1 MSETQPQK
9 LLSGVRY
16 TSIRPDNKTT
26 GYVAGD
32 RAEFTI
38 PSDVAYIDGKQSY
51 IYLEVNNTSTF
62 KNVADGADI
71 DIPAPVMFYP
81 HVGVSGL
88 FERMTLSDLNGK
100 ALEDLEAQHMVRGIL
115 NAYTH
120 DDDEYETMAKVEGVS
135 HHCPIPR
142 NRLCG
147 DPRNC
152 VHYPPSYEGT
162 NADDEIVLKGEPQ
175 APTTQYCL
183 PLPFGLF
190 SAYAGEHQV
199 YPNLDIG
206 GSKINLYLET
216 PERALTSMTQEF
228 ISIDA
233 DGKYVVSHFAYNE
246 GVPCDN
252 IALGDPLPAD
262 VIDVF
267 YIDADICNTEV
278 ERYMAND
285 FKNCLFR
292 PGMSVF
298 LSYTVVN
305 GGDEVERHLT
315 ARITE
320 TALNTQADGQPG
332 NQMRITLSVG
342 IPMAFIDVNTEIT
355 NIRLRLSDIVP
366 SYEID
371 RIELRVLET
380 IPANQQQISQAVR
393 KGINYM
399 TYQLNKFSTPAQL
412 KNQVLNIPSALTR
425 ALCIWDVPVVSAEMD
440 NFDNNS
446 LLWCQQEALNTSEYQ
461 WQITDHLTPN
471 RPVVVN
477 KLSNTKNDNQ
487 IYYQQLQMAFKPVS
501 GLKCLGDALYGDD
514 FITRV
519 DSALQKELS
528 LPFLYPILLAP
539 VGQSYKL
546 LDSEPQLRVNHSS
559 VLATGAK
566 LHHVV
571 VFHVRELIKSGD
583 LNDVN
588 L

>member
-1 MSETQPQK
+1 MTEPQK
-9 LLSGVRY
+9 LLAGVRY

-32 RAEFTI
+32 RAEFTLA
-38 PSDVAYIDGKQSY
+38 PDVAYIDGKQSY
-51 IYLEVNNTSTF
+51 LYLEVRNSSVF
-62 KNVADGADI
+62 KNVDDGTEI
-71 DIPAPVMFYP
+71 DTPAPTMFYP

-88 FERMTLSDLNGK
+88 FERMELSDLNGK
-100 ALEDLEAQHMVRGIL
+100 SLEDLEAQHMVRGIL

-120 DDDEYETMAKVEGVS
+120 DDDEYETMSKVEGVS
-135 HHCPIPR
+135 HHCPVAR

-152 VHYPPSYEGT
+152 VHYPPSYLGT
-162 NADDEIVLKGEPQ
+162 NADDETVLLGEPQ
-175 APTTQYCL
+175 APITQYCL

-216 PERALTSMTQEF
+216 PERALTSMTQKF
-228 ISIDA
+228 VSIGAED
-233 DGKYVVSHFAYNE
+233 KYVVSHFAYNE

-252 IALGDPLPAD
+252 IVDPDPDQLD
-262 VIDVF
+262 KVF
-267 YIDADICNTEV
+267 IQSAICNTTTT
-278 ERYMAND
+278 RFMAND

-292 PGMSVF
+292 PGTSVYLTF
-298 LSYTVVN
+298 TSTV
-305 GGDEVERHLT
+305 GGAAAERHAT
-315 ARITE
+315 RTITEVAVNVGAANNQVRITFD
-320 TALNTQADGQPG
+320 ADLPDPDANT
-332 NQMRITLSVG
+332 N
-342 IPMAFIDVNTEIT
+342 IT
-355 NIRLRLSDIVP
+355 NITIRLSDITP
-366 SYEID
+366 NYEID

-380 IPANQQQISQAVR
+380 IPSNPQQISQAVR

-425 ALCIWDVPVVSAEMD
+425 ALCIWDVPVVSGGMD
-440 NFDNNS
+440 DFDNNS
-446 LLWCQQEALNTSEYQ
+446 LMWCQQEPLNTSEYQ

-471 RPVVVN
+471 RPVLVN
-477 KLSNTKNDNQ
+477 RLANTRNDNQ
-487 IYYQQLQMAFKPVS
+487 IYYQQLQMAFKPV
-501 GLKCLGDALYGDD
+501 GNLKCLGDALFGDD
-514 FITRV
+514 YITRL
-519 DSALQKELS
+519 DSALQRELA
-528 LPFLYPILLAP
+528 LPFVYPILLAP

-546 LDSEPQLRVNHSS
+546 LDSEPQLRINHSS

-566 LHHVV
+566 LHHVIC
-571 VFHVRELIKSGD
+571 FHVRTLAKSGE
-583 LNDVN
+583 LNEVE

>member
-1 MSETQPQK
+1 MSEAQPQK
-9 LLSGVRY
+9 LLAGVRY

-32 RAEFTI
+32 RAEFTL
-38 PSDVAYIDGKQSY
+38 PPDVAYIDGKQSY
-51 IYLEVNNTSTF
+51 LYLEVRNSSIFRQVDNQQ
-62 KNVADGADI
+62 DI
-71 DIPAPVMFYP
+71 DVPAPTMFYP

-120 DDDEYETMAKVEGVS
+120 DDDEFETMSKVEGVS
-135 HHCPIPR
+135 HHCPIAR

-152 VHYPPSYEGT
+152 VHYPPSYQGV
-162 NADDEIVLKGEPQ
+162 NADGETVLLGAAQ
-175 APTTQYCL
+175 APITQYCL

-199 YPNLDIG
+199 YPNMDIG

-216 PERALTSMTQEF
+216 PERALTSMTQQF
-228 ISIDA
+228 VSIGDE
-233 DGKYVVSHFAYNE
+233 DKYVVTHFKYHDK
-246 GVPCDN
+246 VPCDN
-252 IALGDPLPAD
+252 IAIGDPLPAD
-262 VIDVF
+262 PVDEFFIHE
-267 YIDADICNTEV
+267 AICNTGV
-278 ERYMAND
+278 GRLMAND

-292 PGMSVF
+292 PGVPVRVE
-298 LSYTVVN
+298 YTVVN
-305 GGDEVERHLT
+305 GGDEEVRHM
-315 ARITE
+315 
-320 TALNTQADGQPG
+320 NTTIQEVAIDRAAGGAG
-332 NQMRITLSVG
+332 NQMRITTVDA
-342 IPMAFIDVNTEIT
+342 IPMVFIDVNTEISAIT
-355 NIRLRLSDIVP
+355 IRLADITP
-366 SYEID
+366 NYEID

-380 IPANQQQISQAVR
+380 IPSNPQQISQAVR

-425 ALCIWDVPVVSAEMD
+425 ALCVWDVPVVSAGMD
-440 NFDNNS
+440 DFDDNS
-446 LLWCQQEALNTSEYQ
+446 LMWCQQEALNTSEYQ

-471 RPVVVN
+471 RPVLVN

-487 IYYQQLQMAFKPVS
+487 IYYQQLSMAFKPVS

-514 FITRV
+514 YITRV
-519 DSALQKELS
+519 DAALQKELA

-559 VLATGAK
+559 VIATGAK

-571 VFHVRELIKSGD
+571 IFHVRTLMKAGD
-583 LNDVN
+583 LNEVE

>member
-1 MSETQPQK
+1 MTDPQK
-9 LLSGVRY
+9 LLAGVRY

-32 RAEFTI
+32 RAEFTL
-38 PSDVAYIDGKQSY
+38 PPDVGYIDGKQSY
-51 IYLEVNNTSTF
+51 LYLEVRNSSVF
-62 KNVADGADI
+62 KNVDDGTEI
-71 DIPAPVMFYP
+71 DIPAPTMYYP

-100 ALEDLEAQHMVRGIL
+100 TLEDLEAQHMVRGIL

-120 DDDEYETMAKVEGVS
+120 DDDEYETMSKVEGVS
-135 HHCPIPR
+135 HHCPVPR

-147 DPRNC
+147 DTRNS
-152 VHYPPSYEGT
+152 VHYPPIYLGT
-162 NADDEIVLKGEPQ
+162 NADDETVLLGEPQ
-175 APTTQYCL
+175 APITQYCL

-216 PERALTSMTQEF
+216 PERALTSMTQKF
-228 ISIDA
+228 ISIGAED
-233 DGKYVVSHFAYNE
+233 KYVVSHFAYNE

-252 IALGDPLPAD
+252 IPDPDPDQLAS
-262 VIDVF
+262 VF
-267 YIDADICNTEV
+267 IQTAICNTTTT
-278 ERYMAND
+278 RFMAND

-292 PGMSVF
+292 PGSSVYLTF
-298 LSYTVVN
+298 TSTIGGAEAVRHATRTVTEVAVN
-305 GGDEVERHLT
+305 VGAAGNQV
-315 ARITE
+315 RITFD
-320 TALNTQADGQPG
+320 ADLPDPDANT
-332 NQMRITLSVG
+332 N
-342 IPMAFIDVNTEIT
+342 IT
-355 NIRLRLSDIVP
+355 NITIRLSDITP
-366 SYEID
+366 NYEID

-380 IPANQQQISQAVR
+380 IPSNTQEISQAVR

-425 ALCIWDVPVVSAEMD
+425 ALCIWDVPVVSAGMD
-440 NFDNNS
+440 DFDNNS
-446 LLWCQQEALNTSEYQ
+446 LMWCQQEPLNTSEYQ

-471 RPVVVN
+471 RPVLVN
-477 KLSNTKNDNQ
+477 RLANTRNDNQ
-487 IYYQQLQMAFKPVS
+487 IYYQQLQMSFKPV
-501 GLKCLGDALYGDD
+501 GNLKCLGDALFGDD
-514 FITRV
+514 YITRL
-519 DSALQKELS
+519 DSALQRELA

-566 LHHVV
+566 LHHVIC
-571 VFHVRELIKSGD
+571 FHVRTLVKAGD
-583 LNDVN
+583 LNEVE

>member
-1 MSETQPQK
+1 MTDPQK
-9 LLSGVRY
+9 LLAGVRY
-16 TSIRPDNKTT
+16 SSIRPDNKTT

-38 PSDVAYIDGKQSY
+38 PPDMAYIDGKQSY
-51 IYLEVNNTSTF
+51 LYLEVRNSSIF
-62 KNVADGADI
+62 KNVADGAEI

-88 FERMTLSDLNGK
+88 FERMQLTDLNGK
-100 ALEDLEAQHMVRGIL
+100 ALEDLEAQHMVRGVL

-162 NADDEIVLKGEPQ
+162 NADDEVVLLGAPQ
-175 APTTQYCL
+175 ALTTQYCL

-206 GSKINLYLET
+206 GSKVNLYLET

-233 DGKYVVSHFAYNE
+233 DNKYVVSHFAYNQ
-246 GVPCDN
+246 GVPCDD
-252 IALGDPLPAD
+252 IAIGDPLPVVAVD
-262 VIDVF
+262 KL
-267 YIDADICNTEV
+267 YIKEEICNTSV
-278 ERYMAND
+278 GRYMAND
-285 FKNCLFR
+285 SKNCLFR
-292 PGMSVF
+292 PGTSVYVQ
-298 LSYTVVN
+298 YTVVN
-305 GGDEVERHLT
+305 GGDPDIRHLT
-315 ARITE
+315 TTVQEVAVN
-320 TALNTQADGQPG
+320 TAEGGGAGD
-332 NQMRITLSVG
+332 QMRITLSDA
-342 IPMAFIDVNTEIT
+342 IPMVFIDVDTEIT
-355 NIRLRLSDIVP
+355 DITIRLSDIIP
-366 SYEID
+366 NYEID

-380 IPANQQQISQAVR
+380 IPTNTQAISQAVR

-425 ALCIWDVPVVSAEMD
+425 ALCIWDVPVVSADMD
-440 NFDNNS
+440 NFDENS

-514 FITRV
+514 FLTRV
-519 DSALQKELS
+519 DTALQKELS

-546 LDSEPQLRVNHSS
+546 LDSEPQLRINHSS
-559 VLATGAK
+559 VMATGAK

-571 VFHVRELIKSGD
+571 VFHVRTLVKAGD
-583 LNDVN
+583 LNEVE

>member
-1 MSETQPQK
+1 MSQNPQK

-32 RAEFTI
+32 RAEFTM
-38 PSDVAYIDGKQSY
+38 PPDVAYIDGKQSY
-51 IYLEVNNTSTF
+51 LYLEVRNTSLF
-62 KNVADGADI
+62 KNVVNGAEI
-71 DIPAPVMFYP
+71 NIPAPVMFYP

-88 FERMTLSDLNGK
+88 FERMTLLDLNGK
-100 ALEDLEAQHMVRGIL
+100 QLEDLEAQHMVRGIL
-115 NAYTH
+115 NSYTH
-120 DDDEYETMAKVEGVS
+120 DDDEYETMSKVEGVS
-135 HHCPIPR
+135 HHCPVAR

-152 VHYPPSYEGT
+152 VHYPPSYLGT
-162 NADDEIVLKGEPQ
+162 NADDETVLLGNPQ
-175 APTTQYCL
+175 AATTQYCL

-216 PERALTSMTQEF
+216 PERALTSMTQKF
-228 ISIDA
+228 VSIDVEN
-233 DGKYVVSHFAYNE
+233 KYVVSYFQYNE

-252 IALGDPLPAD
+252 IPIGNPLPVD
-262 VIDVF
+262 PVDKL
-267 YIDADICNTEV
+267 YISQAILNTSV
-278 ERYMAND
+278 DRFMAND
-285 FKNCLFR
+285 TKNCLFR
-292 PGMSVF
+292 PGTSVYV
-298 LSYTVVN
+298 SYTVVN
-305 GGDEVERHLT
+305 GGAPDNRTLTTTIQEV
-315 ARITE
+315 AI
-320 TALNTQADGQPG
+320 NTQADGNPG
-332 NQMRITLSVG
+332 EQMRITLTDT
-342 IPMAFIDVNTEIT
+342 IPMIGIDVNTNIT
-355 NIRLRLSDIVP
+355 NIRVRLSDITP
-366 SYEID
+366 NYEID

-380 IPANQQQISQAVR
+380 IPSNQQEISQAVR

-425 ALCIWDVPVVSAEMD
+425 ALSIWDVPVVSGDMD
-440 NFDNNS
+440 TFDSNS
-446 LLWCQQEALNTSEYQ
+446 LMWCQQEPLNTSEYQ

-471 RPVVVN
+471 RPVLVN

-487 IYYQQLQMAFKPVS
+487 IYYQQLQMAFKPV
-501 GLKCLGDALYGDD
+501 GQLRALGDALFGDD
-514 FITRV
+514 ALTKV
-519 DSALQKELS
+519 DTGLQRELA

-546 LDSEPQLRVNHSS
+546 LDSEPQLRINHSS

-571 VFHVRELIKSGD
+571 VFHARTLVRNGDINEVEL
-583 LNDVN
+583 
-588 L
+588 